1 MCFQASAG
9 RAVQC
14 TAMNGSEVPCAL
26 CGERDTTRLYTK
38 FNWGIERCRR
48 CGLIYANPRAPEE
61 TIHARYSSEYFWNE
75 YLPAVGAP
83 GGEYDLDYQDQRHAA
98 MLALIRRY
106 SPRGRRML
114 EVGTGAGLF
123 LKAAERAGWVTA
135 GLELSSEGSAFARD
149 RLKLDVRTERA
160 EEMSFP
166 AASFD
171 VAVMF
176 DVIEHLFDP
185 VTVLEA
191 TRRAVAPLGI
201 VVVSTPN
208 YDALSRF
215 VLGVDWAVLSPLEH
229 VYYFTEPTLA
239 AMLRKSGWDSVIT
252 ERRFAGW
259 GVYETMNY
267 RYTHAPD
274 NWRARR
280 YERVLRSFG
289 GRLAPLVQST
299 GRADAILGIAV
310 NGPDRPL

>member
-1 MCFQASAG
+1 MSG
-9 RAVQC
+9 TV
-14 TAMNGSEVPCAL
+14 VPCAL
-26 CGERDTTRLYTK
+26 CDERDTTRLYTK

-61 TIHARYSSEYFWNE
+61 TILARYSSEYFWNE
-75 YLPAVGAP
+75 YLPAVSAP
-83 GGEYDLDYQDQRHAA
+83 GGNYDLDYQDQRHAA
-98 MLALIRRY
+98 MLGLIRRH
-106 SPRGRRML
+106 SPGGRRML

-123 LKAAERAGWVTA
+123 LKAAQRAGWDTA

-149 RLKLDVRTERA
+149 RLGLDVRTERA
-160 EEMSFP
+160 EEMSFA

-191 TRRAVAPLGI
+191 TRRAVVPGGI
-201 VVVSTPN
+201 IVVSTPN

-229 VYYFTEPTLA
+229 VYYFTEGTLG
-239 AMLRKSGWDSVIT
+239 AMLRKSGWDRVVA

-259 GVYETMNY
+259 GVFETMNY

-274 NWRARR
+274 NWRAKG
-280 YERVLRSFG
+280 YETVLRAAG
-289 GRLAPLVQST
+289 GPLARAVQAA
-299 GRADAILGIAV
+299 GRADAILCIAT
-310 NGPDRPL
+310 NPS